1 MEFNVNRGSQ
11 PAAARPAPGA
21 TPAGAPGNS
30 SKPHKLG
37 LSNPKWLRIMWVALL
52 FGATFLVAAIAL
64 LLYFGGPKE
73 SNFIDNKK
81 EQAVFLTN
89 GQVYFGKVGDVN
101 KSYLTLSN
109 IYYLN
114 VNQQV
119 QPNQKDAAG
128 NSASN
133 NSISLVK
140 LGCELHGP
148 VDRMVINRDQITFWE
163 NLKDDGQVSKAIAQ
177 WVQQNPNGQKCST
190 ATNSGSTGNTT
201 TNTTTTKP

>member
-11 PAAARPAPGA
+11 PAAARPAQA
-21 TPAGAPGNS
+21 AAAGAPGNG
-30 SKPHKLG
+30 KPHKLG
-37 LSNPKWLRIMWVALL
+37 LNNPKWVRIVWVTLL
-52 FGATFLVAAIAL
+52 FAVTLLVVAIAL
-64 LLYFGGPKE
+64 LFYFGSPKE
-73 SNFIDNKK
+73 MNMVDNSKQ
-81 EQAVFLTN
+81 QAVFLTN
-89 GQVYFGKVGDVN
+89 GQVYFGKIGEIN
-101 KSYLTLSN
+101 KGYLSLSN

-119 QPNQKDAAG
+119 QPNQKDSSG
-128 NSASN
+128 NSSTN

-148 VDRMVINRDQITFWE
+148 VDRMVINRDQVTFWE

-177 WVQQNPNGQKCST
+177 WVQQNPNGQKCTSS
-190 ATNSGSTGNTT
+190 NSNST

>member
-11 PAAARPAPGA
+11 PAAARPAPTAGS
-21 TPAGAPGNS
+21 AGAPGNG
-30 SKPHKLG
+30 SKPHKTG
-37 LSNPKWLRIMWVALL
+37 LNNPKWMRIVWVALL
-52 FGATFLVAAIAL
+52 FGVTFLVAAIAL

-73 SNFIDNKK
+73 SNFIDTKK
-81 EQAVFLTN
+81 QQAVFLTN
-89 GQVYFGKVGDVN
+89 GQVYFGKIGEIN
-101 KSYLTLSN
+101 KSYLSLSN

-119 QPNQKDAAG
+119 QPNQKDANG
-128 NSASN
+128 NSNSN

-148 VDRMVINRDQITFWE
+148 VDRMVINREQITFWE

-177 WVQQNPNGQKCST
+177 WVQQNPNGQKCAT
-190 ATNSGSTGNTT
+190 ANST

>member
-11 PAAARPAPGA
+11 PAAARPAQA
-21 TPAGAPGNS
+21 AAAGVTGS
-30 SKPHKLG
+30 GKPHKMG
-37 LSNPKWLRIMWVALL
+37 GFGNPKWIRVIWITLL
-52 FGATFLVAAIAL
+52 FAVTFLIAAIAL

-73 SNFIDNKK
+73 SNLIDNKK

-89 GQVYFGKVGDVN
+89 GQVYFGKVGEVN

-119 QPNQKDAAG
+119 QPNQKDANG
-128 NSASN
+128 NSNSAN

-177 WVQQNPNGQKCST
+177 WVQQNPNGQKCAT
-190 ATNSGSTGNTT
+190 ANTGTSNT
-201 TNTTTTKP
+201 TTTTKP

>member
-11 PAAARPAPGA
+11 PAAARPAPSAAAAGA
-21 TPAGAPGNS
+21 TGNG
-30 SKPHKLG
+30 SKPHKMG
-37 LSNPKWLRIMWVALL
+37 GFSNPKWLRVIWVALL
-52 FGATFLVAAIAL
+52 FGATFLVAGVAL

-81 EQAVFLTN
+81 QQAVFLTN
-89 GQVYFGKVGDVN
+89 GQVYFGKVGAVTKD
-101 KSYLTLSN
+101 YLTLSN

-119 QPNQKDAAG
+119 QPNQKDASG

-148 VDRMVINRDQITFWE
+148 VDRMVINREQVTFWE

-177 WVQQNPNGQKCST
+177 WVQQNPNGQKC
-190 ATNSGSTGNTT
+190 ATNNTTNT